1 MSDPSDGLMHELI
14 NAVRESAERTTEVR
28 ADVNRAMALIY
39 QRIIAIES
47 QNTIEASE
55 RPKRQRQ
62 LDGSIERITQRLDGQ
77 DRILEGQD
85 KKLDTLFDQQEQVA
99 RSGHKRLWLMVA
111 ILVACLFGIALAIG
125 LPR

>member
-14 NAVRESAERTTEVR
+14 NAVRESAEKTAEVR
-28 ADVNRAMALIY
+28 NDVNRAMALIY

-62 LDGSIERITQRLDGQ
+62 LDGSINRITQRLDGQ
-77 DRILEGQD
+77 DKILEGQD

-99 RSGHKRLWLMVA
+99 KSGHKRLLLMVA